1 MASFTTQ
8 IWQEEKVW
16 NKWEIC
22 IEADTKEEA
31 RAIYQKM
38 IDESF
43 IPNSVEYGEILD
55 TQFSAI
61 EEVTLEEVSNLKF
74 IKD

>member
-22 IEADTKEEA
+22 IEADTEKEA
-31 RAIYQKM
+31 REIYQKM

-43 IPNSVEYGEILD
+43 IPNSVEYGEILE
-55 TQFSAI
+55 TQFPTI
-61 EEVTLEEVSNLKF
+61 EKVTLEEVSNLKF
-74 IKD
+74 IKE